1 MFIFLFIE
9 LYFPIFI
16 NEHVLF
22 YKSEKWILSDIV
34 RSLGIWL
41 WKVICA
47 LFGHEQG
54 IADIEVQ
61 SRLKEEQGKLRQ
73 FLKETVWC
81 CNSCPGTRGT

>member
-16 NEHVLF
+16 NERVLF
-22 YKSEKWILSDIV
+22 YKSEKWILTDIA
-34 RSLGIWL
+34 RSLGKWL

-47 LFGHEQG
+47 VFGHEQG

-73 FLKETVWC
+73 LLKESVVL
-81 CNSCPGTRGT
+81 